1 MPYGANRRDF
11 NLNYIRMNATRRL
24 RNGTSRGANFDIN
37 AVLVGLA
44 SICDQHENLHADRL
58 HSTRYVMSF
67 AEGQNQPNLKLRVAI
82 MYVSICFALG
92 YVGC

>member
-24 RNGTSRGANFDIN
+24 RNGTFRGANFDIN
-37 AVLVGLA
+37 TVLVGLA
-44 SICDQHENLHADRL
+44 SIRDRHESLHADRL

-67 AEGQNQPNLKLRVAI
+67 AEGQTQPNLKLRVAI
-82 MYVSICFALG
+82 MYVSICFVLG